1 MKILNLFF
9 FITLSF
15 ITSFAIADN
24 HSETSITE
32 PSEPVST
39 GPADAIRS
47 ALINLN
53 QLSKSLYTPEK
64 TKEVVENQVVP
75 LFDFDKLAKEVLLFT
90 RVSLSNEELKY
101 FTSRL
106 QNSILTGMLTKFAQ
120 IRTTSFKFMSAR
132 PSRGGSIIVQL
143 GVFGYASYPMYI
155 DLVFHQNDEQKWL
168 IYDVVLNRD
177 SLINY
182 YRKMAIVL
190 LNRYGT
196 YGMLGRI

>member
-1 MKILNLFF
+1 MKSLNLFF

-15 ITSFAIADN
+15 IASFAIADN

-64 TKEVVENQVVP
+64 TIEVVENQVVP

>member
-1 MKILNLFF
+1 MKSLNLFF

-32 PSEPVST
+32 PSEPFST

-64 TKEVVENQVVP
+64 TIEVVENQVVP

>member
-1 MKILNLFF
+1 MKSLNLFF

-32 PSEPVST
+32 SSEPVST

-143 GVFGYASYPMYI
+143 GVFRYASYPMYI

-190 LNRYGT
+190 LNRYGK

>member
-1 MKILNLFF
+1 MKSLNLFF

-32 PSEPVST
+32 SSEPVST

>member
-1 MKILNLFF
+1 MKSLNLFF

>member
-1 MKILNLFF
+1 MKSLNLFF

-24 HSETSITE
+24 HPEISTSES
-32 PSEPVST
+32 SEPVST

-64 TKEVVENQVVP
+64 TIEVVENQVVP

>member
-1 MKILNLFF
+1 MKSSNLFF

-15 ITSFAIADN
+15 ITGFATADN
-24 HSETSITE
+24 HSETSLNE
-32 PSEPVST
+32 SSELVSN
-39 GPADAIRS
+39 GPAEAIRS

-64 TKEVVENQVVP
+64 TREVVENQVIP
-75 LFDFDKLAKEVLLFT
+75 LFDFDKLAQEVLLFT
-90 RVSLSNEELKY
+90 SVSLTNEELKY

-106 QNSILTGMLTKFAQ
+106 QSSILTGMLTKFAQ
-120 IRTTSFKFMSAR
+120 IRTTSFKFISAR

-155 DLVFHQNDEQKWL
+155 DLVFHQDDEQKWL
-168 IYDVVLNRD
+168 IYDVVLNGQ

-190 LNRYGT
+190 LNKYGT
-196 YGMLGRI
+196 YGMLGRL

>member
-1 MKILNLFF
+1 MKSLNLFF

-24 HSETSITE
+24 HSETSIIE
-32 PSEPVST
+32 SSEPVST

-53 QLSKSLYTPEK
+53 QLSRSLYTPEK
-64 TKEVVENQVVP
+64 TREVVENQVVP

-132 PSRGGSIIVQL
+132 PSWSGSIIVQL

>member
-1 MKILNLFF
+1 MKPLNLFF
-9 FITLSF
+9 FISLSF

-32 PSEPVST
+32 SSEPVST

-64 TKEVVENQVVP
+64 TREVVENQVVP

>member
-1 MKILNLFF
+1 MKSLNLFF

-32 PSEPVST
+32 SSEPVST

-143 GVFGYASYPMYI
+143 GVFGYASY
-155 DLVFHQNDEQKWL
+155 
-168 IYDVVLNRD
+168 
-177 SLINY
+177 
-182 YRKMAIVL
+182 
-190 LNRYGT
+190 
-196 YGMLGRI
+196 

>member
-1 MKILNLFF
+1 MKSLNLFF

-24 HSETSITE
+24 HSEISTSE
-32 PSEPVST
+32 SSEPVST

>member
-1 MKILNLFF
+1 MKSLNLFF

-32 PSEPVST
+32 SSEPVST

-64 TKEVVENQVVP
+64 TREVVENQVVP

-101 FTSRL
+101 FTTRL

>member
-1 MKILNLFF
+1 MKSLNLFF

-15 ITSFAIADN
+15 IASFAIADN

-75 LFDFDKLAKEVLLFT
+75 LFDFDKLAREVLLFT

>member
-1 MKILNLFF
+1 MKSLNLFF
-9 FITLSF
+9 FITLFF

-24 HSETSITE
+24 HSETSIIE
-32 PSEPVST
+32 SSETVST

-53 QLSKSLYTPEK
+53 QLSRSLYTPEK
-64 TKEVVENQVVP
+64 TREVVENQVVP

>member
-1 MKILNLFF
+1 MKSLNLFF
-9 FITLSF
+9 LITLFF

-24 HSETSITE
+24 HPESSITE
-32 PSEPVST
+32 SSEPVST

-53 QLSKSLYTPEK
+53 QLSKSLYTPQK
-64 TKEVVENQVVP
+64 TREVVENQVVP

-132 PSRGGSIIVQL
+132 PSRAGSIIVQL

>member
-1 MKILNLFF
+1 MKSLNLFF

-24 HSETSITE
+24 HSETSIIE
-32 PSEPVST
+32 SSETVST

>member
-1 MKILNLFF
+1 MKSLNLFF

-24 HSETSITE
+24 HSETSKTE
-32 PSEPVST
+32 SPEPVST

>member
-1 MKILNLFF
+1 MKSLNLFF

-32 PSEPVST
+32 SSEPVST

-64 TKEVVENQVVP
+64 TKEVVANQVVP

>member
-1 MKILNLFF
+1 MKSLNLFF

-24 HSETSITE
+24 HSETSIIE
-32 PSEPVST
+32 SSETVST

-155 DLVFHQNDEQKWL
+155 DLVFHQNDGQKWL

-190 LNRYGT
+190 LNRYGK

>member
-1 MKILNLFF
+1 MKSLNLFF

-24 HSETSITE
+24 HSETSIIE
-32 PSEPVST
+32 SSETVST

-53 QLSKSLYTPEK
+53 QLSKSLYTPQK
-64 TKEVVENQVVP
+64 TREVVENQVVP

-132 PSRGGSIIVQL
+132 PSRAGSIIVQL

-190 LNRYGT
+190 LNRYGK

>member
-1 MKILNLFF
+1 MKSLNLFF

-24 HSETSITE
+24 HSESSITE
-32 PSEPVST
+32 SSEPVST

-53 QLSKSLYTPEK
+53 QLSKSLYTPQK

>member
-1 MKILNLFF
+1 MKSLNLFF

-15 ITSFAIADN
+15 IASFAIADN

-32 PSEPVST
+32 SSEPVST

-64 TKEVVENQVVP
+64 TIEVVENQVVP

>member
-1 MKILNLFF
+1 MKSLNLFF

-132 PSRGGSIIVQL
+132 PSRAGSIIVQL

-190 LNRYGT
+190 LNRYGK

>member
-1 MKILNLFF
+1 MKSLNLFF

-24 HSETSITE
+24 HSETLITE
-32 PSEPVST
+32 SSEPVST

-53 QLSKSLYTPEK
+53 QLSKSLYTPQK

-75 LFDFDKLAKEVLLFT
+75 LFDFDKLAKEVLFFT

>member
-1 MKILNLFF
+1 MKSLNLFF

-15 ITSFAIADN
+15 ITSFAIADS

-32 PSEPVST
+32 SSEPVST

-64 TKEVVENQVVP
+64 TKEVVANQVVP

>member
-1 MKILNLFF
+1 MKSLNLFF

-64 TKEVVENQVVP
+64 TREVVENQVVP

>member
-1 MKILNLFF
+1 MKSLNLFF

-15 ITSFAIADN
+15 ITSFANADT
-24 HSETSITE
+24 HSETSINE
-32 PSEPVST
+32 SSKSVSS

-90 RVSLSNEELKY
+90 RVSLSDEELKY
-101 FTSRL
+101 FTLRL
-106 QNSILTGMLTKFAQ
+106 QNSILTGMLTKFSQ

-155 DLVFHQNDEQKWL
+155 DLVFHQNEEQNWL
-168 IYDVVLNRD
+168 IYDVALNGE

>member
-1 MKILNLFF
+1 MKSLNLFF

-15 ITSFAIADN
+15 ITSFAFADN
-24 HSETSITE
+24 HSEASITE
-32 PSEPVST
+32 SSEPVSS

-64 TKEVVENQVVP
+64 TIEVVENQVVP

>member
-1 MKILNLFF
+1 MKSLNLFF

-24 HSETSITE
+24 HSETSTIE
-32 PSEPVST
+32 SSEPVST

-53 QLSKSLYTPEK
+53 QLSRSLYTPEK
-64 TKEVVENQVVP
+64 SREVVENQVVP
-75 LFDFDKLAKEVLLFT
+75 LFDFDKLAKEVLMFT

-120 IRTTSFKFMSAR
+120 IRTTNFKFISAR

>member
-1 MKILNLFF
+1 MKSLNLFF

-15 ITSFAIADN
+15 ITSFAFADN
-24 HSETSITE
+24 HSEASITE
-32 PSEPVST
+32 SSEPVSS

-90 RVSLSNEELKY
+90 RVSLSDEELKY

-132 PSRGGSIIVQL
+132 PSRAGSIIVQL

-190 LNRYGT
+190 LNRYGK

>member
-1 MKILNLFF
+1 MKSLNLFF

-15 ITSFAIADN
+15 ITSFAFADN
-24 HSETSITE
+24 HSEASITE
-32 PSEPVST
+32 SSEPVSS

-64 TKEVVENQVVP
+64 IREVVENQVVP

-90 RVSLSNEELKY
+90 RVSLSDEELKY

-155 DLVFHQNDEQKWL
+155 DLVFHQNDEQIWL

>member
-1 MKILNLFF
+1 MKSLNLFF

-15 ITSFAIADN
+15 ITSFVIADN

-32 PSEPVST
+32 SSEPVST

>member
-1 MKILNLFF
+1 MKSLNLLF

-24 HSETSITE
+24 HSETLITE
-32 PSEPVST
+32 SSEPVST

-53 QLSKSLYTPEK
+53 QLSKSLYTPQK

>member
-1 MKILNLFF
+1 MKSLNLFF

-24 HSETSITE
+24 HSETSVNE
-32 PSEPVST
+32 SSEPVST

-182 YRKMAIVL
+182 YRKMSIVL

>member
-1 MKILNLFF
+1 MKSLNLFF

-39 GPADAIRS
+39 EPADAIRS

>member
-1 MKILNLFF
+1 MKSLNLFF

-15 ITSFAIADN
+15 ITSFAIADK

-32 PSEPVST
+32 SSEPVST

>member
-1 MKILNLFF
+1 MKSLNLFF

-32 PSEPVST
+32 SSEPVST

-75 LFDFDKLAKEVLLFT
+75 LFDFGKLAKEVLLFT

>member
-1 MKILNLFF
+1 MKSLNLFF

-182 YRKMAIVL
+182 YRKMSIVL

>member
-1 MKILNLFF
+1 MKSLNLFF
-9 FITLSF
+9 LITLFF

-24 HSETSITE
+24 HPESSITE
-32 PSEPVST
+32 SSEPVST

-64 TKEVVENQVVP
+64 TIEVVENQVVP